1 MTRPPKRDRS
11 RQRDRARTRDRSR
24 TCDRSLEE
32 LEHDYWPDPSGDTT
46 RLIRTAH
53 ALRRKPTGKLTVED
67 LRLLIRQD
75 VGLPF
80 LLPLALEVL
89 RLDPMAEGHMYEGD
103 LLAAVLTRSPEIWN
117 TSPELGRELRQI
129 VLTLGNLP
137 PELEPE
143 AERFLAL
150 RLPR

>member
-11 RQRDRARTRDRSR
+11 RKRDRTRTR
-24 TCDRSLEE
+24 DRSLEE

-46 RLIRTAH
+46 RLIRTAY
-53 ALRRKPTGKLTVED
+53 ALRRKPTGELTVED

-80 LLPLALEVL
+80 LLPLALEIL

-103 LLAAVLTRSPEIWN
+103 LLAAVLSRSPETWT
-117 TSPELGRELRQI
+117 TSPEFGRELRQI
-129 VLTLGNLP
+129 VSGLGDLP
-137 PELEPE
+137 PELKHE
-143 AERFLAL
+143 AERILAL
-150 RLPR
+150 PTR